1 MVGRWPPT
9 CGLHCADDDDDEE
22 NHHDVVVVDD
32 IEAINIDRHIDFD
45 FAELISKKYKLK

>member
-1 MVGRWPPT
+1 LGKKPL
-9 CGLHCADDDDDEE
+9 GI
-22 NHHDVVVVDD
+22 VVDD